1 MSALF
6 CRVTVRSFLLRYIQ
20 AAAYP
25 KDVVILL
32 DSSGSMK
39 GLRIEIA
46 KATVEKILDTLGDDD
61 FFNVVKV

>member
-1 MSALF
+1 
-6 CRVTVRSFLLRYIQ
+6 
-20 AAAYP
+20 
-25 KDVVILL
+25 VILL